1 MIIDRFDNT
10 LSTWTNYLLGVIGNG
25 NLTERIEN
33 HEDPSG
39 LLSMAVTFGNSFIW
53 NIWEKSTSKN
63 AMTLFRW

>member
-39 LLSMAVTFGNSFIW
+39 LLSMAVTFGNSFI
-53 NIWEKSTSKN
+53 
-63 AMTLFRW
+63 